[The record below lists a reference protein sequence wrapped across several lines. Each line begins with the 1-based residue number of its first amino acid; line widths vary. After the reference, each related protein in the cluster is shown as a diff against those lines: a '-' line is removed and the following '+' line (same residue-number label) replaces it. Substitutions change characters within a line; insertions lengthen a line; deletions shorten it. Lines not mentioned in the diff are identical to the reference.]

1 MNNKKLKIFI
11 IGVLIIQLLLPAG
24 LLIYQ
29 QTLNKNA
36 TESSAEFRFK
46 LANLSIWNYGEVTLN
61 FSIEDI
67 SLSRL
72 SNFYGEDI
80 AVTVGADGIA
90 ELRIA
95 ENKKDNKHWF
105 SYDNY
110 QKLES
115 FSLADGEF
123 SYADSPEAREI
134 IDNWPE
140 RLYHEKD
147 EILNYRG
154 GNTMFLTAKVY
165 KGLFIPTAIYN
176 EDVKIIDLHK

>member
-1 MNNKKLKIFI
+1 MKNKKLKIFI
-11 IGVLIIQLLLPAG
+11 IAVLIIQLLLPAG

-29 QTLNKNA
+29 HTLNKNA
-36 TESSAEFRFK
+36 IEGSTEFRFK
-46 LANLSIWNYGEVTLN
+46 LDHLSIWNYGEVTLN
-61 FSIEDI
+61 FSIDDVH
-67 SLSRL
+67 SLRR
-72 SNFYGEDI
+72 EDI

-95 ENKKDNKHWF
+95 ENKKLNKHWF
-105 SYDNY
+105 SYENY
-110 QKLES
+110 SKLGS
-115 FSLADGEF
+115 FSLADEEF
-123 SYADSPEAREI
+123 SYADSPEAKEI
-134 IDNWPE
+134 LDKWPR

-147 EILNYRG
+147 EILNYSG